1 MARKGSKHRSAAEIA
16 AEHEEKARQAR
27 IRGARKELKDDPEV
41 SAIEK
46 ELKALQVEVIKFDR
60 WKREG
65 AEKAESFRARA
76 ELWQDRAAE
85 AEVESARVKSEMA
98 ALREKRDAL
107 IAAKVDSLSI

>member
-41 SAIEK
+41 AAVEK

-65 AEKAESFRARA
+65 GEKAESFRARA
-76 ELWQDRAAE
+76 DLWEARAAE
-85 AEVESARVKSEMA
+85 AEHSAGVIKDEMA
-98 ALREKRDAL
+98 ALRDKRDAL
-107 IAAKVDSLSI
+107 IAQKVDSLSI